1 MRKNTLIK
9 RLFVFA
15 LSLTLLISSF
25 VVANA
30 ISFADIEGHWAES
43 YINVLIS
50 DGTINGYEDGTFRPS
65 GTVTR
70 AEFTKMIGK
79 GPTRFESDFKD
90 VPTTHW
96 GYEYIMYSGLEGEG
110 KNFNPSTPILRKDV
124 VNLIWKRNGSI
135 TGCYAPSIITN
146 QSNNKDAIAW
156 AYSNGLLLG
165 DDGINLRLN
174 DTLTRA
180 EAATFIVR
188 ARQID
193 PNKAKTGFINAVSD
207 ETLKVIYNS
216 LNLFDDEYIGD
227 DTITNGEMARAVL
240 RYGNRKHDL
249 TNAYRYSKELFAH
262 EYAKDLYLIGKECI
276 PFENVTEEF
285 ANKNATIGD
294 TLAELVYNTKKLV
307 TKSVSLPDSIDYA
320 DSKAL
325 SQKVK
330 GQLSFARGYN
340 VLLYAND
347 TITPDKEITK
357 REFMALLI
365 QLDEIVGSQLAYDMQ
380 TPSVISINK
389 NVASYPANYE
399 DFSCILKG
407 IPNIVYQTP
416 FGKELPKN
424 ISETASNLA
433 TTYRTMLDE
442 IVKKAVADTGASS
455 MKDMGKIMQAV
466 MPQIKGRADGK
477 MVNEI
482 AKKYL
487 S

>member
-180 EAATFIVR
+180 EAATFIVK
-188 ARQID
+188 
-193 PNKAKTGFINAVSD
+193 NG
-207 ETLKVIYNS
+207 IYWC
-216 LNLFDDEYIGD
+216 
-227 DTITNGEMARAVL
+227 
-240 RYGNRKHDL
+240 
-249 TNAYRYSKELFAH
+249 SKWW
-262 EYAKDLYLIGKECI
+262 
-276 PFENVTEEF
+276 
-285 ANKNATIGD
+285 
-294 TLAELVYNTKKLV
+294 NT
-307 TKSVSLPDSIDYA
+307 
-320 DSKAL
+320 
-325 SQKVK
+325 
-330 GQLSFARGYN
+330 
-340 VLLYAND
+340 
-347 TITPDKEITK
+347 
-357 REFMALLI
+357 
-365 QLDEIVGSQLAYDMQ
+365 
-380 TPSVISINK
+380 
-389 NVASYPANYE
+389 
-399 DFSCILKG
+399 
-407 IPNIVYQTP
+407 
-416 FGKELPKN
+416 
-424 ISETASNLA
+424 
-433 TTYRTMLDE
+433 
-442 IVKKAVADTGASS
+442 
-455 MKDMGKIMQAV
+455 
-466 MPQIKGRADGK
+466 
-477 MVNEI
+477 
-482 AKKYL
+482 
-487 S
+487 